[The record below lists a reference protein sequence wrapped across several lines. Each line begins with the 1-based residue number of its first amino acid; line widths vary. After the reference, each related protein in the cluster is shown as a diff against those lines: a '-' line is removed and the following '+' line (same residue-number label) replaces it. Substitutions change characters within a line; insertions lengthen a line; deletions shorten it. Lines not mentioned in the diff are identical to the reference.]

1 MFKICIKSVPFLGE
15 VQHSIAISD
24 RRRWRLHLSPGVGDS
39 QGKLQ
44 HLNQKWSKPCKTW
57 YSTCHQL
64 PKKPKLPPND
74 LIHLSSFKIPLSIQ
88 KHLYKNDPVQVRFI
102 KAGTMEKL
110 VESLASDTGELESTY
125 INVFLATYRTFA
137 SPKQV
142 LNLLT
147 ER

>member
-1 MFKICIKSVPFLGE
+1 MAAVGGGEGGGRRLLRLPQKGEPTWNCFIFKRCLLKISVAGE
-15 VQHSIAISD
+15 IQHSVEIGD
-24 RRRWRLHLSPGVGDS
+24 RRRWRFHLSPRVGDC
-39 QGKLQ
+39 QGRYLLLIIFVKASD
-44 HLNQKWSKPCKTW
+44 N
-57 YSTCHQL
+57 
-64 PKKPKLPPND
+64 ND
-74 LIHLSSFKIPLSIQ
+74 H
-88 KHLYKNDPVQVRFI
+88 VQVRFI

>member
-1 MFKICIKSVPFLGE
+1 MEIPSLTSSGRLSGYLLIIFVKS
-15 VQHSIAISD
+15 SD
-24 RRRWRLHLSPGVGDS
+24 
-39 QGKLQ
+39 
-44 HLNQKWSKPCKTW
+44 N
-57 YSTCHQL
+57 
-64 PKKPKLPPND
+64 ND
-74 LIHLSSFKIPLSIQ
+74 H
-88 KHLYKNDPVQVRFI
+88 DQVRFI

>member
-1 MFKICIKSVPFLGE
+1 M
-15 VQHSIAISD
+15 
-24 RRRWRLHLSPGVGDS
+24 
-39 QGKLQ
+39 
-44 HLNQKWSKPCKTW
+44 
-57 YSTCHQL
+57 
-64 PKKPKLPPND
+64 
-74 LIHLSSFKIPLSIQ
+74 SSFKIPLSIQ
-88 KHLYKNDPVQVRFI
+88 KHLYKKNDPVQVRFI

>member
-1 MFKICIKSVPFLGE
+1 MKKRCLLKISVAGE
-15 VQHSIAISD
+15 IQHSVEIGD
-24 RRRWRLHLSPGVGDS
+24 RRRWRFHLSPRVGDC
-39 QGKLQ
+39 QGRHRLLIKA
-44 HLNQKWSKPCKTW
+44 SDD
-57 YSTCHQL
+57 
-64 PKKPKLPPND
+64 ND
-74 LIHLSSFKIPLSIQ
+74 H
-88 KHLYKNDPVQVRFI
+88 VQVRFI

>member
-1 MFKICIKSVPFLGE
+1 MKNPG
-15 VQHSIAISD
+15 HSTQYLD
-24 RRRWRLHLSPGVGDS
+24 HD
-39 QGKLQ
+39 
-44 HLNQKWSKPCKTW
+44 
-57 YSTCHQL
+57 
-64 PKKPKLPPND
+64 
-74 LIHLSSFKIPLSIQ
+74 
-88 KHLYKNDPVQVRFI
+88 QVRFI

-137 SPKQV
+137 SAKQV

>member
-1 MFKICIKSVPFLGE
+1 MGDCQGRHLLLIIFVK
-15 VQHSIAISD
+15 ASD
-24 RRRWRLHLSPGVGDS
+24 
-39 QGKLQ
+39 
-44 HLNQKWSKPCKTW
+44 N
-57 YSTCHQL
+57 
-64 PKKPKLPPND
+64 ND
-74 LIHLSSFKIPLSIQ
+74 H
-88 KHLYKNDPVQVRFI
+88 VQVRFI

>member
-1 MFKICIKSVPFLGE
+1 MEIPSLTSSGRLSGYLLIIFVK
-15 VQHSIAISD
+15 ASD
-24 RRRWRLHLSPGVGDS
+24 
-39 QGKLQ
+39 
-44 HLNQKWSKPCKTW
+44 N
-57 YSTCHQL
+57 
-64 PKKPKLPPND
+64 ND
-74 LIHLSSFKIPLSIQ
+74 H
-88 KHLYKNDPVQVRFI
+88 DQVRFI

>member
-1 MFKICIKSVPFLGE
+1 MI
-15 VQHSIAISD
+15 
-24 RRRWRLHLSPGVGDS
+24 
-39 QGKLQ
+39 
-44 HLNQKWSKPCKTW
+44 
-57 YSTCHQL
+57 
-64 PKKPKLPPND
+64 
-74 LIHLSSFKIPLSIQ
+74 
-88 KHLYKNDPVQVRFI
+88 VQVRFI

>member
-1 MFKICIKSVPFLGE
+1 MGDCQGRHLLLIK
-15 VQHSIAISD
+15 ASD
-24 RRRWRLHLSPGVGDS
+24 D
-39 QGKLQ
+39 
-44 HLNQKWSKPCKTW
+44 
-57 YSTCHQL
+57 
-64 PKKPKLPPND
+64 ND
-74 LIHLSSFKIPLSIQ
+74 H
-88 KHLYKNDPVQVRFI
+88 VQVRFI

>member
-1 MFKICIKSVPFLGE
+1 MRKTNILLPPFKIS
-15 VQHSIAISD
+15 
-24 RRRWRLHLSPGVGDS
+24 
-39 QGKLQ
+39 
-44 HLNQKWSKPCKTW
+44 
-57 YSTCHQL
+57 
-64 PKKPKLPPND
+64 
-74 LIHLSSFKIPLSIQ
+74 LSILR
-88 KHLYKNDPVQVRFI
+88 HMDKNDPVQVRFI

>member
-1 MFKICIKSVPFLGE
+1 MEIPSLTSSGRLSGYLLMIFVK
-15 VQHSIAISD
+15 ASD
-24 RRRWRLHLSPGVGDS
+24 
-39 QGKLQ
+39 
-44 HLNQKWSKPCKTW
+44 N
-57 YSTCHQL
+57 
-64 PKKPKLPPND
+64 ND
-74 LIHLSSFKIPLSIQ
+74 H
-88 KHLYKNDPVQVRFI
+88 VQVRFI

>member
-1 MFKICIKSVPFLGE
+1 MVFLY
-15 VQHSIAISD
+15 
-24 RRRWRLHLSPGVGDS
+24 L
-39 QGKLQ
+39 
-44 HLNQKWSKPCKTW
+44 
-57 YSTCHQL
+57 YS
-64 PKKPKLPPND
+64 NGR
-74 LIHLSSFKIPLSIQ
+74 LSIINN
-88 KHLYKNDPVQVRFI
+88 NDRVQVRFI
-102 KAGTMEKL
+102 KAGSMEKL

>member
-1 MFKICIKSVPFLGE
+1 MLLCMKYQIYVLIGE

-24 RRRWRLHLSPGVGDS
+24 RRRWRLHLSPRVGDC
-39 QGKLQ
+39 QGEQNVLTII
-44 HLNQKWSKPCKTW
+44 LL
-57 YSTCHQL
+57 YV
-64 PKKPKLPPND
+64 
-74 LIHLSSFKIPLSIQ
+74 SIDN
-88 KHLYKNDPVQVRFI
+88 NDPVQVRFI